1 MTDKPTRRVRA
12 GDPPPDDD
20 LPIQYWHN
28 DEEQD
33 AIPED
38 DLIMFLIALVI
49 ICGFIAVV
57 MYAI

>member
-12 GDPPPDDD
+12 NSPPPDD
-20 LPIQYWHN
+20 LPIRYWHN
-28 DEEQD
+28 DEEQE

>member
-12 GDPPPDDD
+12 GDPPPDD
-20 LPIQYWHN
+20 LPIRYWHN

-38 DLIMFLIALVI
+38 DLISFLIALCI
-49 ICGFIAVV
+49 IFGFIAVV
-57 MYAI
+57 AYAI